1 MEKVGVFVKSD
12 VYPIEVLFLEKYDV
26 DFYQREY
33 VWEKKQIE
41 DMVEDLTIEFLKN
54 WRQGDELSKVN
65 EYSPYYMG
73 EIVLSENGGTRSAI
87 IDGQQRITTV
97 TLLLIYL
104 KRTFGH
110 VSGFPKKIDDLIASD
125 HYGKQLFNL
134 DIAERRPCMESLYEN
149 GFYNVKSGD
158 PVSVKNL
165 VDRYADIAECWR
177 SEIDDKNIVPFMYWL
192 KEKVMFSKVWTN
204 SDDFAYVIFET
215 MNDRGLSLTQV
226 EMLRSYLLANI
237 DETDRETIMK
247 EFDSTTKKLAA
258 INLSSKSKA
267 EFEFFKIYFRSHY
280 AQNLSQSKNSTSDFV
295 KIGKEFH
302 RWVRDEEK
310 SLGLN
315 TSADYVEFV
324 KRILYFANV
333 YIHIMELIED
343 RKKNVT
349 DYLYLIINSDYGFT
363 LQPALIMASV
373 AYEDDDDTVAA
384 KIKEVSKY
392 LTKILSWRIWN
403 HWLTS
408 QNQMESKIYELC
420 KQIRSISLEDLRK
433 YLTSYKMDDNTLSG
447 TSPHLNQPNKP
458 KIKVLLALITEIVA
472 KGSGMPD
479 YMLNKKETEVEHIW
493 SNHFEQHTDEFDNES
508 DFQNVRNSIGDLL
521 VLPKS
526 FNASYGDAP
535 YDVKVGQY
543 FSQNILA
550 QTLNQQKYANNP
562 GFLGFMNS
570 TGLPFRS
577 YDEFKR
583 ANINERTDLYRAI
596 LEYEFGEYK
605 G

>member
-1 MEKVGVFVKSD
+1 MDNSSVFVKSD

-41 DMVEDLTIEFLKN
+41 DMIEDLTIEFLKN
-54 WRQGDELSKVN
+54 WNPGDELSKVN

-104 KRTFGH
+104 KRRFGA

-134 DIAERRPCMESLYEN
+134 DITERRPCMESLYEN
-149 GFYNVKSGD
+149 GFYNIKKNDSI
-158 PVSVKNL
+158 SVKNL
-165 VDRYADIAECWR
+165 VDRYADIDECWR
-177 SEIDDKNIVPFMYWL
+177 TDIDDHNIVPFMYWL
-192 KEKVMFSKVWTN
+192 KEKVLFSKVWTN

-237 DETDRETIMK
+237 DESRREIIMK
-247 EFDSTTKKLAA
+247 EFDSITKRLAA

-280 AQNLSQSKNSTSDFV
+280 AQNLSQAKNSTSDFV

-302 RWVRDEEK
+302 RWVRDENK
-310 SLGLN
+310 NIGLI
-315 TSADYVEFV
+315 TADDYVEFV
-324 KRILYFANV
+324 NRVLYFANV
-333 YIHIMELIED
+333 YIHIMELIES
-343 RKKNVT
+343 RNVT
-349 DYLYLIINSDYGFT
+349 DYLYLIVNSDYGFT
-363 LQPALIMASV
+363 LQPALIMASI
-373 AYEDDDDTVAA
+373 AYEDDEATVSA

-420 KQIRSISLEDLRK
+420 KQIRNMPLRDLKK
-433 YLTSYKMDDNTLSG
+433 YLASYRMDNNTLDG
-447 TSPHLNQPNKP
+447 NSPHLNQQNKQ

-472 KGSGMPD
+472 KGSGTPD
-479 YMLNKKETEVEHIW
+479 YMLNKKEIEVEHIW
-493 SNHFEQHTDEFDNES
+493 SNHFDQHTDECDNES
-508 DFQNVRNSIGDLL
+508 DFQTVRNSIGDLL

-526 FNASYGDAP
+526 FNASYGDSA
-535 YDVKVGQY
+535 YNIKVKQY

-550 QTLNQQKYANNP
+550 QTLNQQKYSNNP
-562 GFLGFMNS
+562 GFLAFMTNAH
-570 TGLPFRS
+570 LPFKA

-583 ANINERTDLYRAI
+583 MSINERTDLYRAI
-596 LEYEFGEYK
+596 LEYEFDEYK

>member
-1 MEKVGVFVKSD
+1 MDNSSVFVKSD
-12 VYPIEVLFLEKYDV
+12 VHPIEVLFLEKYDV

-41 DMVEDLTIEFLKN
+41 DIVEDLTIEFLKN
-54 WRQGDELSKVN
+54 WKQGDELSKVN

-104 KRTFGH
+104 KRRFG
-110 VSGFPKKIDDLIASD
+110 SLKGFPAVIDTLIASD

-134 DIAERRPCMESLYEN
+134 DIDERRPCMESLYEN
-149 GFYNVKSGD
+149 GFYNVKSSD
-158 PVSVKNL
+158 SVSVKNL
-165 VDRYADIAECWR
+165 VDRYADIDECWR
-177 SEIDDKNIVPFMYWL
+177 DDIDETNIVPFMYWL

-204 SDDFAYVIFET
+204 SDEFAYVIFET

-237 DETDRETIMK
+237 DENNRESIMK
-247 EFDSTTKKLAA
+247 EFDSTTKRLAA

-280 AQNLSQSKNSTSDFV
+280 ADNLSQAKNASSDFV

-302 RWVRDEEK
+302 RWVRDDEK
-310 SLGLN
+310 KLGLN
-315 TSADYVEFV
+315 NSDDYVGFV
-324 KRILYFANV
+324 NKILYFANV

-343 RKKNVT
+343 RKQNINE
-349 DYLYLIINSDYGFT
+349 YLYLIVNSDYGFT
-363 LQPALIMASV
+363 LQPALIMAAI
-373 AYEDDDDTVAA
+373 AYQDDEDTIAA
-384 KIKEVSKY
+384 KIKLVSKY
-392 LTKILSWRIWN
+392 LTKILSWRVWN

-408 QNQMESKIYELC
+408 QSKMEAKIYELC
-420 KQIRSISLEDLRK
+420 KQIRNKTLEELK
-433 YLTSYKMDDNTLSG
+433 SYLSNYHMDDNSLTI
-447 TSPHLNQPNKP
+447 TSPHLNQQNKP
-458 KIKVLLALITEIVA
+458 KIRVLLALITEIVA
-472 KGSGMPD
+472 RGSGTPD
-479 YMLNKKETEVEHIW
+479 YMLNKKEIEVEHIW
-493 SNHFEQHTDEFDNES
+493 SNHFDQHTDEFDNES

-526 FNASYGDAP
+526 FNASYGDST
-535 YDVKVGQY
+535 YDVKVEQY

-550 QTLNQQKYANNP
+550 QTLNQKKYSNNP
-562 GFLGFMNS
+562 GFLGFSDS
-570 TGLPFRS
+570 TNLPFKA
-577 YDEFKR
+577 YDDFKR
-583 ANINERTDLYRAI
+583 TSINERTDLYRAI
-596 LEYEFGEYK
+596 LEYEFRDFK

>member
-1 MEKVGVFVKSD
+1 MDKSSVFVKSD
-12 VYPIEVLFLEKYDV
+12 VYPIEELFIKKYDV

-41 DMVEDLTIEFLKN
+41 DMIEDLTIEFLKN
-54 WRQGDELSKVN
+54 WRPGDELSKVN

-73 EIVLSENGGTRSAI
+73 EIVLSESGGTRSAI

-104 KRTFGH
+104 KRKFGS
-110 VSGFPKKIDDLIASD
+110 VKGFPTVIDNLIASD

-134 DIAERRPCMESLYEN
+134 DIAERRPCMEALYED
-149 GFYNVKSGD
+149 GLYAVKSND

-165 VDRYADIAECWR
+165 VDRFADIDECWR
-177 SEIDDKNIVPFMYWL
+177 DDINDKNIVPFMYWL

-204 SDDFAYVIFET
+204 SNDFAYVIFET

-237 DETDRETIMK
+237 DEADREKIMK
-247 EFDSTTKKLAA
+247 EFDNTTKRLAA

-280 AQNLSQSKNSTSDFV
+280 AQNLSQKNASSDFV

-302 RWVRDEEK
+302 RWVRDEEQ

-315 TSADYVEFV
+315 SSADYVEFV
-324 KRILYFANV
+324 NRILYFANV
-333 YIHIMELIED
+333 YIHIMTLIED
-343 RKKNVT
+343 RKQNVN

-363 LQPALIMASV
+363 LQPALIMAAI
-373 AYEDDDDTVAA
+373 AYEDDDATVAA

-403 HWLTS
+403 HWLIS

-420 KQIRSISLEDLRK
+420 KHIRNMSLEDLK
-433 YLTSYKMDDNTLSG
+433 EYLYSCKMDDNTLHG
-447 TSPHLNQPNKP
+447 TAPHLNQQNKP

-472 KGSGMPD
+472 KGSGTPD
-479 YMLNKKETEVEHIW
+479 YMLNKKEIEVEHIW
-493 SNHFEQHTDEFDNES
+493 ANHFEQHTDEFDSES
-508 DFQNVRNSIGDLL
+508 DFQTVRNSIGDLL

-526 FNASYGDAP
+526 FNASYGDAA
-535 YDVKVGQY
+535 YDVKVKQY

-550 QTLNQQKYANNP
+550 QTLNQQKYTSNP
-562 GFLGFMNS
+562 GFLSFMSS
-570 TGLPFRS
+570 TGLPFKA
-577 YDEFKR
+577 YDDFKR
-583 ANINERTDLYRAI
+583 AEINERTDLYRSI
-596 LEYEFGEYK
+596 LEYEFDDYK

>member
-1 MEKVGVFVKSD
+1 MDNSSVFVKSD
-12 VYPIEVLFLEKYDV
+12 VYSIEILFQEKYDV

-54 WRQGDELSKVN
+54 WRDGDPLSKVK

-104 KRTFGH
+104 KRKFGA
-110 VSGFPKKIDDLIASD
+110 VKGFPTIIDNLIASD
-125 HYGKQLFNL
+125 HYGEQLFNL
-134 DIAERRPCMESLYEN
+134 DIKERRPCMEALYEN
-149 GFYNVKSGD
+149 GSYTVKKND
-158 PVSVKNL
+158 PVSVRNL
-165 VDRYADIAECWR
+165 VDRYADIDECWR
-177 SEIDDKNIVPFMYWL
+177 DEIGDHNIVPFMYWL

-237 DETDRETIMK
+237 DEDKREAIMK
-247 EFDSTTKKLAA
+247 EFDATTKRLAA

-280 AQNLSQSKNSTSDFV
+280 AQNLSQAKNASSDFV

-310 SLGLN
+310 SLGLKD
-315 TSADYVEFV
+315 SADYVEFV
-324 KRILYFANV
+324 NKILYFANV
-333 YIHIMELIED
+333 YIHIMELIES
-343 RKKNVT
+343 RNVT
-349 DYLYLIINSDYGFT
+349 DYLYLIVNADYGFT
-363 LQPALIMASV
+363 LQPALIMASI
-373 AYEDDDDTVAA
+373 AYGDSDDTIAA

-392 LTKILSWRIWN
+392 LSKILSWRIWN

-420 KQIRSISLEDLRK
+420 KQIRNMSVPELKD
-433 YLTSYKMDDNTLSG
+433 YLYTYKMDDNTLTG
-447 TSPHLNQPNKP
+447 TSPHLNQQNKP
-458 KIKVLLALITEIVA
+458 KIKVLLALVTEIVA
-472 KGSGMPD
+472 KGSGTPD
-479 YMLNKKETEVEHIW
+479 YMLNKKEIEVEHIW

-508 DFQNVRNSIGDLL
+508 EFQNVRNSIGDLL

-526 FNASYGDAP
+526 FNASYGDAT
-535 YDVKVGQY
+535 YDVKVKQY

-550 QTLNQQKYANNP
+550 QTLNQQKYTSNP
-562 GFLGFMNS
+562 GFLGFMNN
-570 TGLPFRS
+570 TGLTFKP

-583 ANINERTDLYRAI
+583 AAINERTDLYRTI

>member
-1 MEKVGVFVKSD
+1 MENTSVFVKSD

-54 WRQGDELSKVN
+54 WRKEDVLSKVKD
-65 EYSPYYMG
+65 YSPYYMG

-87 IDGQQRITTV
+87 IDGQQRITTI

-104 KRTFGH
+104 KRRFGS
-110 VSGFPKKIDDLIASD
+110 VKGFPAIIDSLIASD
-125 HYGKQLFNL
+125 YYGEQLFNL
-134 DIAERRPCMESLYEN
+134 DIKERRPCMESLYEN
-149 GFYNVKSGD
+149 GSYNVKKND
-158 PVSVKNL
+158 PPSVQNL
-165 VDRYADIAECWR
+165 VDRYADIDECWR
-177 SEIDDKNIVPFMYWL
+177 DEINEENIVPFMYWL

-237 DETDRETIMK
+237 DENKRETIMR
-247 EFDSTTKKLAA
+247 EFDSTTKRLAS

-280 AQNLSQSKNSTSDFV
+280 AQNLSQTKNSNSDFV

-302 RWVRDEEK
+302 RWVRDENK
-310 SLGLN
+310 TLGLN
-315 TSADYVEFV
+315 TSDDFVEFV
-324 KRILYFANV
+324 NKILYFANV
-333 YIHIMELIED
+333 YIHIMDLIEN
-343 RKKNVT
+343 RNVT
-349 DYLYLIINSDYGFT
+349 DYLYLVVNSDYGFT
-363 LQPALIMASV
+363 LQPALIMAAIS
-373 AYEDDDDTVAA
+373 YDDDKETVDA

-392 LTKILSWRIWN
+392 LTKVLSWRIWN

-408 QNQMESKIYELC
+408 QNQMEAKIYELC
-420 KQIRSISLEDLRK
+420 KLIRDMSLDKLKSFLGTYHIDDNSLEG
-433 YLTSYKMDDNTLSG
+433 S
-447 TSPHLNQPNKP
+447 SPHLNQQNKP

-472 KGSGMPD
+472 KGSGTPD
-479 YMLNKKETEVEHIW
+479 YMLNKKEIEVEHIW
-493 SNHFEQHTDEFDNES
+493 SNHFDQHTDEFDNES
-508 DFQNVRNSIGDLL
+508 DFQSARNNIGDLL

-526 FNASYGDAP
+526 FNASYGDAL
-535 YDVKVGQY
+535 YSVKVKQY

-550 QTLNQQKYANNP
+550 QTLNQQKYTNNP
-562 GFLGFMNS
+562 GFLSFMNS
-570 TGLPFRS
+570 SGLPFKA

-583 ANINERTDLYRAI
+583 ASINERTDLYRAI
-596 LEYEFGEYK
+596 LEYEFSKFK

>member
-1 MEKVGVFVKSD
+1 MDNSSVFVKSD

-54 WRQGDELSKVN
+54 WRDGDALSKVK

-104 KRTFGH
+104 KRKFGG
-110 VSGFPKKIDDLIASD
+110 VKGFPAIIDNLIASD
-125 HYGKQLFNL
+125 HYGEQLFNL
-134 DIAERRPCMESLYEN
+134 DIKERRPCMEALYEN
-149 GFYNVKSGD
+149 GSYTVKKND
-158 PVSVKNL
+158 PVSVRNL
-165 VDRYADIAECWR
+165 VDRYADIDECWR
-177 SEIDDKNIVPFMYWL
+177 DEIGDHNIVPFMYWL

-237 DETDRETIMK
+237 DEDKREVIMK
-247 EFDSTTKKLAA
+247 EFDATTKSLAA

-280 AQNLSQSKNSTSDFV
+280 AQNLSQAKNTSSDFV

-310 SLGLN
+310 SLGLKG
-315 TSADYVEFV
+315 SADYVEFV
-324 KRILYFANV
+324 NKILYFANV
-333 YIHIMELIED
+333 YIHIMELIES
-343 RKKNVT
+343 RNVT
-349 DYLYLIINSDYGFT
+349 EYLYLIVNSDYGFT
-363 LQPALIMASV
+363 LQPALIMASI
-373 AYEDDDDTVAA
+373 AYGDSDDTIAE

-420 KQIRSISLEDLRK
+420 KQIRNMSVSDLREHL
-433 YLTSYKMDDNTLSG
+433 YAYKMDDNTLNG
-447 TSPHLNQPNKP
+447 TSPHLNQQNKP

-472 KGSGMPD
+472 KGSGTPD
-479 YMLNKKETEVEHIW
+479 YMLNKKEIEVEHIW

-526 FNASYGDAP
+526 FNASYGDAT
-535 YDVKVGQY
+535 YDVKVKQY

-550 QTLNQQKYANNP
+550 QTLNQQKYTSNP
-562 GFLGFMNS
+562 GFLSFVNS
-570 TGLPFRS
+570 TGLAFKS

-583 ANINERTDLYRAI
+583 TAINERTDLYRTI
-596 LEYEFGEYK
+596 LEYEFKDFNG
-605 G
+605 

>member
-1 MEKVGVFVKSD
+1 M
-12 VYPIEVLFLEKYDV
+12 YPIEKLFLEKYDV

-33 VWEKKQIE
+33 VWGKKQIE

-54 WRQGDELSKVN
+54 WKEEDELSKVK

-73 EIVLSENGGTRSAI
+73 EIVLSEKGDKLSCI

-104 KRTFGH
+104 KRRFGN
-110 VSGFPKKIDDLIASD
+110 VKGFPVIIDSLIASD
-125 HYGKQLFNL
+125 YYGEHLFNL
-134 DIAERRPCMESLYEN
+134 DIEDRRPCMEALYKN
-149 GFYNVKSGD
+149 GAYTVKKGD
-158 PVSVKNL
+158 SVSVLNL
-165 VDRYADIAECWR
+165 VNRYADIDECWYD
-177 SEIDDKNIVPFMYWL
+177 EIGEHNIVPFMYWL

-237 DETDRETIMK
+237 DDDKREAIMK
-247 EFDSTTKKLAA
+247 EFDSTTKRLSA

-280 AQNLSQSKNSTSDFV
+280 AQNLSQAKNTSSDFV

-302 RWVRDEEK
+302 RWVRDEKK

-315 TSADYVEFV
+315 SSADYVEFV
-324 KRILYFANV
+324 DNILYFANV
-333 YIHIMELIED
+333 YIHIMELIES
-343 RKKNVT
+343 RNVSE
-349 DYLYLIINSDYGFT
+349 YLYLIVNSDYGFT

-373 AYEDDDDTVAA
+373 AYGDSDDTVTE
-384 KIKEVSKY
+384 KIKIVSKY
-392 LTKILSWRIWN
+392 LTKILSWRVWN

-420 KQIRSISLEDLRK
+420 KQIREMSVSDLK
-433 YLTSYKMDDNTLSG
+433 NYLSAYNMDDNTLAG
-447 TSPHLNQPNKP
+447 TSPHLNQQNKP

-472 KGSGMPD
+472 KGSGTPD
-479 YMLNKKETEVEHIW
+479 YMLNRKEIEVEHIW
-493 SNHFEQHTDEFDNES
+493 SNHFEQHSDEFDNES

-526 FNASYGDAP
+526 FNASYGDAG
-535 YDVKVGQY
+535 YDVKVKQY

-550 QTLNQQKYANNP
+550 QTLNQQKYTSNP
-562 GFLGFMNS
+562 GFLAFMNN
-570 TGLPFRS
+570 TRLPFKA
-577 YDEFKR
+577 YKEFKR
-583 ANINERTDLYRAI
+583 VAINERTDLYRAI

>member
-1 MEKVGVFVKSD
+1 MESTSVFVKSD

-54 WRQGDELSKVN
+54 WRKEDVLSKVKD
-65 EYSPYYMG
+65 YSPYYMG

-87 IDGQQRITTV
+87 IDGQQRITTI

-104 KRTFGH
+104 KRRFGS
-110 VSGFPKKIDDLIASD
+110 VKGFPAVIDSLIASD
-125 HYGKQLFNL
+125 FYGEQLFNL
-134 DIAERRPCMESLYEN
+134 DIKERRPCMESLYEN
-149 GFYNVKSGD
+149 GSYNVKKND
-158 PVSVKNL
+158 PPSVQNL
-165 VDRYADIAECWR
+165 VDRYADIDECWR
-177 SEIDDKNIVPFMYWL
+177 DEINEENIVPFMYWL

-204 SDDFAYVIFET
+204 SDEFAYVIFET

-237 DETDRETIMK
+237 DDSKRESIMK
-247 EFDSTTKKLAA
+247 DFDSTTKRLAS

-280 AQNLSQSKNSTSDFV
+280 AQNLSQTKNSNSDFV

-302 RWVRDEEK
+302 RWVRDENK
-310 SLGLN
+310 TLGLV
-315 TSADYVEFV
+315 TSDDYVEFV
-324 KRILYFANV
+324 NKILYFANV
-333 YIHIMELIED
+333 YIHIMELIES
-343 RKKNVT
+343 RNVT
-349 DYLYLIINSDYGFT
+349 DYLYLIVNSDYGFT
-363 LQPALIMASV
+363 LQPALIMAAI
-373 AYEDDDDTVAA
+373 AYDDSEETVDA

-408 QNQMESKIYELC
+408 QNQMESKIYELF
-420 KQIRSISLEDLRK
+420 KQIRDMSLSELK
-433 YLTSYKMDDNTLSG
+433 NFLGTYHMDDNSLAG
-447 TSPHLNQPNKP
+447 NSPHLNQQNKP

-472 KGSGMPD
+472 KGSGTPD
-479 YMLNKKETEVEHIW
+479 YMLNKKEIEVEHIW
-493 SNHFEQHTDEFDNES
+493 SNHFDQHTDEFDNES
-508 DFQNVRNSIGDLL
+508 DFQSARNNIGDLL

-535 YDVKVGQY
+535 YDVKVKQY

-550 QTLNQQKYANNP
+550 QTLNQQKYTSNP

-570 TGLPFRS
+570 SGLPFKA
-577 YDEFKR
+577 YDEFRR
-583 ANINERTDLYRAI
+583 ASINERTDLYRAI
-596 LEYEFGEYK
+596 LEFEFNEFK